1 MWDFPKWILSQMST
15 SNISSCSTKKE
26 VIPNFYSMYF
36 LWFVHL
42 TPMPWILQEMTLGKS
57 LSNIDIHL
65 DCSNSSLKSMLL
77 SPGNAGISGLN
88 LCLCTQLLL
97 SCHFSTHTRALH
109 PCHDRQVSGLPRL
122 QKFTSI
128 FISKRKIRRVVKTS
142 YTQRFSACNF
152 SDRESHISLLP
163 GSKIY

>member
-26 VIPNFYSMYF
+26 VIPNFYSIYF

-42 TPMPWILQEMTLGKS
+42 TPMPRILQEMTLGKS

-77 SPGNAGISGLN
+77 SPGNDGISGLN

-109 PCHDRQVSGLPRL
+109 PCKMTGKCLDFLGCRNSQVFSYQKEKSEGL
-122 QKFTSI
+122 
-128 FISKRKIRRVVKTS
+128 
-142 YTQRFSACNF
+142 
-152 SDRESHISLLP
+152 
-163 GSKIY
+163 